1 MMKKILSLLLLISGI
16 ILSFSSCSNA
26 NNTTETSATSATTA
40 AAEFAY
46 TLTLRGY
53 MPNAEKESV
62 IVVRTNNPDLTFE
75 YVAECI
81 FSNDFEKSQ
90 HKDFEIVSMDSVN

>member
-1 MMKKILSLLLLISGI
+1 MKKTYKLISLLVCV

-46 TLTLRGY
+46 TLTLRGS

-81 FSNDFEKSQ
+81 FSSDFEKSQ
-90 HKDFEIVSMDSVN
+90 HKDFEIVSIDSVN